1 MIFFGRAVS
10 ECKLNGATFRT
21 EFAKD
26 FGEAHMAR
34 RMADA
39 EGGRRHLSS
48 CGINQGGP
56 VYACSQSKDR

>member
-39 EGGRRHLSS
+39 
-48 CGINQGGP
+48 
-56 VYACSQSKDR
+56 